1 MGGNGHRL
9 ETMPFFKP
17 CTLAMVCFALLCYV
31 MPSRKSLDKC
41 GLASIRTFHKIFQVM
56 RCLRDFF
63 ENWENF
69 RNNFRT
75 EKEIIG

>member
-1 MGGNGHRL
+1 
-9 ETMPFFKP
+9 
-17 CTLAMVCFALLCYV
+17 

-41 GLASIRTFHKIFQVM
+41 GLASIPTFQKIFQVM

-75 EKEIIG
+75 EKKNNWLTI